1 MRTTSSICF
10 YCRKS
15 KADKKGFSPIEVSI
29 TINGKRAIFNLPRK
43 ERPRDFEKMIKKS
56 DLFDYLESVRTNI
69 NIAQTELLRNGIAV
83 TSARLKEY
91 IKTGGIKSYTLSD
104 LVGEFNTYLKGTS
117 VSPETY
123 KKYQIVFERF
133 LDFAGKETEINSIT
147 NTVISSFYSILNKEN
162 VEATTGGKMTKIKT
176 LFRYAFDN
184 GKISHFPFNGI
195 KINKG
200 KPKKEYLCEGDVR
213 KMMEK
218 KIDIERLEKVRDI
231 LIFQMSTG
239 LSYTDI
245 WDVKN
250 ILEKDGIHYIKG
262 RRRKT
267 GIEFTAVVL
276 PEGLS
281 IWEKYNGVL
290 PVISNQKLNAY
301 AKELQDICGI
311 TQNLTSHLF
320 RKTYATSMLNRGV
333 AITTVSKMLGHSNSN
348 ITQRHYASVYD
359 DTVINEVKAVI

>member
-15 KADKKGFSPIEVSI
+15 KMDKKGYSPIELSI
-29 TINGKRAIFNLPRK
+29 TINGKRIFINLPRK
-43 ERPRDFEKMIKKS
+43 EKPSVFEVQTKKRKSEINDFLDTVRVQVNVVQTSLMRNGQPVTAENIREYMRTGGVVSYTVGDMFRNFIADNSPMTETTFGKYILIQNEFEKM
-56 DLFDYLESVRTNI
+56 YGR
-69 NIAQTELLRNGIAV
+69 
-83 TSARLKEY
+83 
-91 IKTGGIKSYTLSD
+91 
-104 LVGEFNTYLKGTS
+104 
-117 VSPETY
+117 
-123 KKYQIVFERF
+123 
-133 LDFAGKETEINSIT
+133 ETEVQTIT
-147 NTVISSFYSILNKEN
+147 PNMIGRFYSHLLEVHKEST
-162 VEATTGGKMTKIKT
+162 ASSKMSKLKSV
-176 LFRYAFDN
+176 FRYAFEN
-184 GKISHFPFNGI
+184 GKITTFPFNTV
-195 KINKG
+195 KITKG